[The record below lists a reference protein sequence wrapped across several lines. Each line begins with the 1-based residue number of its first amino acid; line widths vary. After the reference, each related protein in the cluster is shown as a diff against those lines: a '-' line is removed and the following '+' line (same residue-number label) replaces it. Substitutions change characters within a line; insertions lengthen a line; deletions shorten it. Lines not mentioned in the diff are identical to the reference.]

1 MYDIGDL
8 FDKQSTVGARLEAVL
23 EERGYTKV
31 KFCSTAKISRPTLD
45 KLLSG
50 SIMSRTNYEKHMTE
64 VLETL
69 NMTPDMLI
77 GRIQTQRIQTQRV
90 HNQVR
95 T

>member
-31 KFCSTAKISRPTLD
+31 KFCSTANISRSTLD

-50 SIMSRTNYEKHMTE
+50 SITSRTNYEKHMTK